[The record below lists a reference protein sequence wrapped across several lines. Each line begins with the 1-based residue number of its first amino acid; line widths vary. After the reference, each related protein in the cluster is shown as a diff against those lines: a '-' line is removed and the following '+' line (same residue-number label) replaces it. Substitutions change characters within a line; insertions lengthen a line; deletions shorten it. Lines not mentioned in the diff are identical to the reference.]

1 MPRPS
6 ERLNERLKNMKR
18 PTAASQ
24 GVSPQVPQPKSP
36 QPKRTQPTVKLQTV
50 KTFKQLASR
59 LAGFKLPQPTATE
72 KSATE
77 KSVIEKNVIEKNV
90 AGMSTVRAKGAPHEE
105 PTVLS
110 KAVFSKAVISKVPSA
125 EVTPAANLSIPYLPF
140 IKDSKGS
147 RIAFNLLL
155 VRPWVLVVGF
165 WILSLAGA
173 SLAIEGL
180 VNPRKLNMALPEA
193 AVEVTPVASKSAL
206 INVEQDTEATTAE
219 ATAAN
224 TTAAKRETGPASAAT
239 AAQSAAQSNPGAPA
253 ERASRSSSVPI
264 LTLGAL
270 VGTCAAGCL
279 VISRRR
285 AMMRIAAARARGRM
299 RRANAANVVNTKADV
314 IAPIGKTNLSKPG
327 QKIVARK
334 APPAKTNRPL
344 VAKLAMA
351 ATSLATTS
359 LAAAKPVASSARAL
373 SARPTA
379 AHPKKRRQR
388 THPSA
393 VNQSSVSQP
402 SVSQSVAS
410 GDRVIVSRST
420 AQQAAQNAAPKAAPK
435 TGGASSKRHIRRRT
449 PSRIAS
455 RRQAVV
461 SVMPANESHAL
472 DWANGS
478 LAHQMDVRPQRTAS
492 M

>member
-6 ERLNERLKNMKR
+6 ERLKNMKR

-24 GVSPQVPQPKSP
+24 GVSPKGSHPKSP
-36 QPKRTQPTVKLQTV
+36 HPKRNQPTVKLQTV

-77 KSVIEKNVIEKNV
+77 KSVIERSVIEKNVIEKNV
-90 AGMSTVRAKGAPHEE
+90 AGMSTVKAKGAPHEE

-110 KAVFSKAVISKVPSA
+110 KAVFSKAVLSKVPSA
-125 EVTPAANLSIPYLPF
+125 EVMPAANLFIPHLPF

-219 ATAAN
+219 ATANA
-224 TTAAKRETGPASAAT
+224 AAKRETGPASAAT
-239 AAQSAAQSNPGAPA
+239 AAQVNPGASA

-285 AMMRIAAARARGRM
+285 AMMRIAAARGRGRV
-299 RRANAANVVNTKADV
+299 RRANAANAKADA
-314 IAPIGKTNLSKPG
+314 IAPIGKTSLSKPG
-327 QKIVARK
+327 QEIAARK
-334 APPAKTNRPL
+334 APHAKTNRPL

-359 LAAAKPVASSARAL
+359 LAAAKPVASARAL

-393 VNQSSVSQP
+393 VNQP
-402 SVSQSVAS
+402 SVSQSAAS

-420 AQQAAQNAAPKAAPK
+420 AQQAAQNAAPK